1 MSETATKPLET
12 RVTVLEVQY
21 KRIESD
27 IESEKETRARANSAL
42 QTNMDGLRD
51 SQAKNAKV
59 TWILIGGLIVINAL
73 LPFILPGLLKAS
85 LAH

>member
-1 MSETATKPLET
+1 MSEIAAKPLET
-12 RVTVLEVQY
+12 RVTVLEVQFG
-21 KRIESD
+21 RIVSD

-42 QTNMDGLRD
+42 QDNVDSLRND
-51 SQAKNAKV
+51 QLKNAKV
-59 TWILIGGLIVINAL
+59 TWILIGGLIVINVL